1 MAMQMRTADFDFP
14 LPDERIARH
23 PAERRDASRLM
34 HLPWR
39 EGPPR
44 DLRFSDLPTLL
55 APGDLLV
62 RNDTRV
68 IPARLLGRKAETGGK
83 VEVLLCDPLPPGEG
97 GARWRCMAASSKALR
112 PGIRLAFGEGDV
124 LGAEV
129 EEAGEGFA
137 HLRFDV
143 AHDALFD
150 WLDRL
155 GELPLPPYLRRR
167 EEASDRQRYQTIYA
181 REPGAV
187 AAPTAGLHFTEE
199 IFAALERR
207 GVRTCSLTLHVGP
220 GTFLP
225 VRAEHLEDHRMHAER
240 YVIPEES
247 AEAIARTREEGG
259 RIVAVG
265 TTSLRALESATDAD
279 GVLRAGPGSSEL
291 FITPGYDF
299 RCVDGLLTNFHLPRS
314 TLVMLVAALT
324 GRERLLSAYA
334 HAVDAGY
341 RFYSYGDAMLVL

>member
-1 MAMQMRTADFDFP
+1 
-14 LPDERIARH
+14 
-23 PAERRDASRLM
+23 
-34 HLPWR
+34 
-39 EGPPR
+39 
-44 DLRFSDLPTLL
+44 
-55 APGDLLV
+55 
-62 RNDTRV
+62 
-68 IPARLLGRKAETGGK
+68 
-83 VEVLLCDPLPPGEG
+83 
-97 GARWRCMAASSKALR
+97 MAASSKALR